1 MTAMNPFPGQ
11 VDRIFLTIEQM
22 RVLASVIRSEVFYMY
37 TPMEPRAVSDIAAG
51 LGKSPQTIH
60 YHTNE
65 LVEAGLLIAVEERK
79 SYARI
84 EKLYVH
90 KGVDTFSGYAK
101 DESPEYRDEIVN
113 GMHAVFRT
121 MGREMAEAHEAM
133 ELEIEMSKLVAY
145 QQNVIRVSAE
155 HAVEIRRK
163 LYELRQALLDYDDP
177 NGQYRVR
184 TAVYMGP
191 SIETSRKVTKNKR
204 SVRKKKGTS

>member
-1 MTAMNPFPGQ
+1 MNPFPGQ

-37 TPMEPRAVSDIAAG
+37 TPMEPRAVSEIAAG

-65 LVEAGLLIAVEERK
+65 LVESGLLIAVEERK
-79 SYARI
+79 SYART

-90 KGVDTFSGYAK
+90 KGLDTFTGYSYK
-101 DESPEYRDEIVN
+101 ESAEYREEIVN
-113 GMHAVFRT
+113 GMQAVFRT
-121 MGREMAEAHEAM
+121 MGREMAEAQEAIG
-133 ELEIEMSKLVAY
+133 LDDEIAKLVAY

-155 HAVEIRRK
+155 HAQEIRRR
-163 LYELRQALLDYDDP
+163 LYELRQALLEYDDP

-184 TAVYMGP
+184 TAVYMAP
-191 SIETSRKVTKNKR
+191 SIETSRKVTKNRR
-204 SVRKKKGTS
+204 SVRKKKGA